1 MADAKEELR
10 QSRESLLARF
20 ARGDASS
27 VFLESYSGI
36 MDHYFRR
43 RLEESAIG
51 QALFRKK
58 HALALVAMG
67 GYGRGELC
75 VHSDIDIMILFGTK
89 IPGEA
94 RKLADEFFFPLW
106 DLGLDLGYAT
116 RTIKDCLG
124 LAKDDFEVLTSIMD
138 ARFVCGDSTLYLTL
152 MDKING
158 RLGDKKAV
166 EFARWLEDQDKL
178 RVQRFGDASDLLEP
192 NLKEGIGGL
201 RDYHHMLW
209 LARALYGLRAPRD
222 LEYHGQLSH
231 REFVD
236 LNEDLHFIWLTR
248 NHLHQLSGRANDRLS
263 FEYQEP
269 ISLRLG
275 FRNEAHTM
283 GVEQFLGR
291 LHATMAGVKAIHR
304 SFSRSHMPLKTQP
317 RRRASSPALPEG
329 LHMSNEQIHFHG
341 ATSILSDPLLLFE
354 VFFQSAQTGC
364 ELSMEATR
372 LVKEFLFL
380 VDDPFRS
387 ARQSVDAFLKIIN
400 DPNGHLALDQ
410 MHEAGFLETFIPEL
424 GHVRDRVQFD
434 TYHIYPVG
442 RHIIE
447 TYRYLSTLGQE
458 NEILL
463 LDLFSE
469 LGDPEPLKLAGIFHD
484 IGKTGNDHARRGAT
498 IAEKILN
505 RFGYDVYKTGMI
517 LFLIRNHLLLAE
529 TATRRDLNDEKVI
542 VQCARIIEDPLKL
555 KMLYLLTW
563 ADSRATGPR
572 AWNDWIANLV
582 QELFFKVLHM
592 METGELATMDAAR
605 RASQTESAVRRAMSK
620 TMGEAELNGFMEDMP
635 PRYLL
640 EIGPREVMHHMALVT
655 RLRERLNHDGPN
667 ECVIEP
673 KEVEGEGCWTVTFI
687 AMDRPGIFS
696 IFAGVLSLNN
706 INILSAQIY
715 TWQDGTVVDLFKVTH
730 PLDPLHGHDTWRR
743 VEGNLRLALDG
754 SLPLEERLRE
764 KSAPSILSVQKIPPR
779 APSVVIDNASS
790 DFFTVIEVFADD
802 RLGLLFLITSTLFHL
817 GLDIH
822 IAKIATK
829 SDQVA
834 DIFYVREAGGE
845 KVESDRREEEI
856 RAGLLQK
863 LDLTRTVET
872 GLRAVAPRL
881 TGMSD

>member
-1 MADAKEELR
+1 MADAKDELR

-20 ARGDASS
+20 ARGEASS
-27 VFLESYSGI
+27 TFLESYSGI
-36 MDHYFRR
+36 MDHYFRT

-51 QALFRKK
+51 EALFRKR
-58 HALALVAMG
+58 HTLALVAVG

-89 IPGEA
+89 IPPEA

-138 ARFVCGDSTLYLTL
+138 ARFLCGDSTIYLTL
-152 MDKING
+152 MDKL
-158 RLGDKKAV
+158 RDKLSEKKAV
-166 EFARWLEDQDKL
+166 SFARWLDDQDKL
-178 RVQRFGDASDLLEP
+178 RVERFGEASDLLEP

-209 LARALYGLRAPRD
+209 LARALYSLRVPRD
-222 LEYHGQLSH
+222 LEYQGYLSH

-236 LNEDLHFIWLTR
+236 LNENLQFIWLTR
-248 NHLHQLSGRANDRLS
+248 NHLHQFSGRANDRLN

-275 FRNEAHTM
+275 FKNEGHAM

-291 LHATMAGVKAIHR
+291 LHSTMAGVKAINR
-304 SFSRSHMPLKTQP
+304 SFTRGHMPLKTQT
-317 RRRASSPALPEG
+317 RRTASSLILADG
-329 LHMSNEQIHFHG
+329 LHMGNEQIHFDG

-364 ELSMEATR
+364 ELSMEANR
-372 LVKEFLFL
+372 LVTEFLFL

-387 ARQSVDAFLKIIN
+387 SRQSVDAFLRIIN
-400 DPNGHLALDQ
+400 DRNGHFALDQ
-410 MHEAGFLETFIPEL
+410 MHETGFLEVFIPEL
-424 GHVRDRVQFD
+424 GHIRDRVQFD

-442 RHIIE
+442 RHAIE
-447 TYRYLSTLGQE
+447 TYRYLSTLGRE

-469 LGDPEPLKLAGIFHD
+469 LGDPEPLRLAGIFHD
-484 IGKTGNDHARRGAT
+484 IGKTGNDHARRGAA

-505 RFGYDVYKTGMI
+505 RFGYDEDKAGVI

-542 VQCARIIEDPLKL
+542 VQCARIIEDPVRLR
-555 KMLYLLTW
+555 MLYLLTW
-563 ADSRATGPR
+563 ADARATGPR

-592 METGELATMDAAR
+592 METGELATTDAAR
-605 RASQTESAVRRAMSK
+605 RAARTESAVRRVMSK
-620 TMGEAELNGFMEDMP
+620 TMAEAEINGFMEDMP

-640 EIGPREVMHHMALVT
+640 EIGPRDVMHHMALVT
-655 RLRERLNHDGPN
+655 RLRERLNAEGPN

-673 KEVEGEGCWTVTFI
+673 REIEGEGCWTVTFI
-687 AMDRPGIFS
+687 AKDRPGIFS

-715 TWQDGTVVDLFKVTH
+715 TWQDGTVVDVFKVTH

-743 VEGNLRLALDG
+743 VE
-754 SLPLEERLRE
+754 RE
-764 KSAPSILSVQKIPPR
+764 S
-779 APSVVIDNASS
+779 
-790 DFFTVIEVFADD
+790 
-802 RLGLLFLITSTLFHL
+802 
-817 GLDIH
+817 
-822 IAKIATK
+822 
-829 SDQVA
+829 
-834 DIFYVREAGGE
+834 AGGPGRDP
-845 KVESDRREEEI
+845 SSGG
-856 RAGLLQK
+856 AS
-863 LDLTRTVET
+863 
-872 GLRAVAPRL
+872 PRKGRSFNPFDSEDPAA
-881 TGMSD
+881 TPFCRHRQRIF